1 MLYIIN
7 AIEHLT
13 LNMNYLIVV
22 KKETSHRKSF
32 STKTSNLVL
41 LLTFP
46 KDLKDFQ
53 RHVMSIR
60 LLYPVINGWFGGGGY
75 YFSCLTFAALGEM
88 SLPFRVLKTRLR

>member
-60 LLYPVINGWFGGGGY
+60 LLYPVINGWFGGGVII
-75 YFSCLTFAALGEM
+75 FPV
-88 SLPFRVLKTRLR
+88 SLLLLWVKWASRSEF